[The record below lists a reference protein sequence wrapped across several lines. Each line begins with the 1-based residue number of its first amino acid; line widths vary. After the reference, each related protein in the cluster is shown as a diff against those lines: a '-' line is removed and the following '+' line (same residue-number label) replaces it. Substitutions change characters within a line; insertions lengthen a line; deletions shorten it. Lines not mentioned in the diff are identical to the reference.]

1 MNKPSCRVPQR
12 RLGKLGLS
20 IQTRCAKIGLEFVI
34 ESGAIE
40 SACLIFLTLGGKVSH
55 RTHCRRGGGLPRS
68 SMWPKRITKFHR
80 DS

>member
-55 RTHCRRGGGLPRS
+55 RTHCRGGGGLPRS
-68 SMWPKRITKFHR
+68 SMWPKRRTKFHR